1 MMLSWYVLMIQYLN
15 IFDAFFSPF
24 WQKKSRHKVTNP
36 SQALIARL
44 WRWKVGWLDILRL
57 CSFEAMQSWRTCHWS
72 TSWWFFTN
80 PSEKYGNRQIGFI
93 FPNFRGEHEKY
104 LSLPPPSHEPSTV
117 LWWKR
122 EGFLLV
128 FLVGIKYWHFRAL
141 HMAWAFAC
149 WGITFCWGRGSQKRD
164 QNGS

>member
-1 MMLSWYVLMIQYLN
+1 MFWWYLN
-15 IFDAFFSPF
+15 SYI
-24 WQKKSRHKVTNP
+24 WC
-36 SQALIARL
+36 L
-44 WRWKVGWLDILRL
+44 
-57 CSFEAMQSWRTCHWS
+57 
-72 TSWWFFTN
+72 FFTILTKEKQAQRRKSFPGLDSKAVALKSWLAWHFALVLLRSN
-80 PSEKYGNRQIGFI
+80 AILADLPLINELVVFHQPIWKICEPSNWVHLPQFS
-93 FPNFRGEHEKY
+93 GEHEKY